1 MPPAPPVSKVEALRR
16 TTRLLFGRP
25 THDVAKL
32 APARLTKCG
41 EAELRAAAQLL
52 NLADADIAPKA
63 NLVARLSQVLARLVA
78 DAQPAEAA
86 ELTPAAEPSATDL
99 RGESEQGA
107 RSRFDLGPM
116 GAEQAPRHIPWSY
129 GQDRVT
135 AMVVNPHTLYL
146 YWEITDEA
154 IDHGRRWLGP
164 AGRDAWLNLRVYD
177 VSGRIFDGTNALSY
191 LDYRVDRA
199 DRQWFVEV
207 GRPGSTAIVELGMK
221 SSEGHFVKLA
231 RSGRAD
237 FPRHAPAAAGAV
249 EWLTVRDAVG
259 DVEPPVV
266 TAPPGRAS
274 REGSAGP
281 HGRPMKALHALDADG
296 IEPGWDWHELIARLW
311 SETHEV
317 IRRDWVEAGRTFEWV
332 GPLVRTSW
340 EAGPFP
346 IPVDVP
352 QPSSER
358 YEGPAAVYTVDG
370 KTRVVFGPWQVV
382 IRGLSGWADKRVLA
396 RWDVYSSWL
405 VGEGFVSELR
415 RQQIEPRALTLGG
428 SEVMFEGASELRWL
442 FGSEL
447 RLAGASEVFLLGASE
462 LRLLGAS
469 ETLLAGASEYRY
481 RGASEVLAAGGSE
494 YRYAG
499 ASEQIVGGASES
511 LWRGASENLGGASE
525 MSERRP
531 EI

>member
-1 MPPAPPVSKVEALRR
+1 MPPAPPVSKVEALKR
-16 TTRLLFGRP
+16 TTKLLFGHP
-25 THDVAKL
+25 TRDVAEL

-41 EAELRAAAQLL
+41 ETQLRAAAQLL

-63 NLVARLSQVLARLVA
+63 NLVARLSQVMVRLVA
-78 DAQPAEAA
+78 DAGSVGTAA
-86 ELTPAAEPSATDL
+86 AKPTTQESAVVESDL

-116 GAEQAPRHIPWSY
+116 GAEQVPRQIPWSY

-146 YWEITDEA
+146 YWEVTDEA
-154 IDHGRRWLGP
+154 IEHGRRWLGP

-177 VSGRIFDGTNALSY
+177 VSGRIFDGTNALRY
-191 LDYRVDRA
+191 ADYRVDRA

-221 SSEGHFVKLA
+221 SREGHFVKLA

-266 TAPPGRAS
+266 SPSPERAS
-274 REGSAGP
+274 HEGSAAP
-281 HGRPMKALHALDADG
+281 QARPTRALQTIEARA
-296 IEPGWDWHELIARLW
+296 IEPGWDWHELMARLW
-311 SETHEV
+311 SDPHEV
-317 IRRDWVEAGRTFEWV
+317 VRRDWIEAGRTFEWV
-332 GPLVRTSW
+332 GPLLRTSW

-358 YEGPAAVYTVDG
+358 HEGPAAVYVVDG
-370 KTRVVFGPWQVV
+370 HTRVVFGPWQVV
-382 IRGLSGWADKRVLA
+382 IRGLNGWADKRVLA
-396 RWDVYSSWL
+396 RWDVYSSWV
-405 VGEGFVSELR
+405 VGEDFVSELSR
-415 RQQIEPRALTLGG
+415 HQIEPRALTLGG

-447 RLAGASEVFLLGASE
+447 RLAGASEVYLLGASE

-481 RGASEVLAAGGSE
+481 PGASEVLAGGASE

-511 LWRGASENLGGASE
+511 WGGASE
-525 MSERRP
+525 MSGPPP